1 MRDKQS
7 KEKEHQEEKRNLS
20 ASNNLEQYLEYL
32 NKVVKTKDNLELFTL
47 LKGLVWMVHILI
59 HNL

>member
-7 KEKEHQEEKRNLS
+7 KEQEYQEEKRNLS

-47 LKGLVWMVHILI
+47 LKSLVWMVHILI

>member
-20 ASNNLEQYLEYL
+20 ASSNLEQYLEYL
-32 NKVVKTKDNLELFTL
+32 NEDQR
-47 LKGLVWMVHILI
+47 
-59 HNL
+59 

>member
-47 LKGLVWMVHILI
+47 LKSLVWMVHILI

>member
-7 KEKEHQEEKRNLS
+7 KEKEYQEEKRNLS

-47 LKGLVWMVHILI
+47 LKSLVWMVHILI

>member
-1 MRDKQS
+1 MRDKQC
-7 KEKEHQEEKRNLS
+7 KEREHQEEKRNLS

-47 LKGLVWMVHILI
+47 LKSLVWMVHILI

>member
-7 KEKEHQEEKRNLS
+7 KEREHQEEKRNLS

-47 LKGLVWMVHILI
+47 LKSLVWMVHILI